1 LESKARK
8 VLWSRAS
15 AFVIV
20 VIVGWVFFTNLV
32 QGWNRV
38 KDYELSLNWAWP
50 ASVLLFAIAVIVSGV
65 LWGRILRS
73 LRVTGLTNKEAARS
87 HLAAWLMRYI
97 PGVGSFIY
105 KMNWA
110 SNKGIPKS
118 LAVIAIIYESA
129 FLQLA
134 SIIGGASIILLIS
147 GPRLIEESVL
157 ASAMIVVMLSLLAIG
172 LSRPVFSRVLKYLGK
187 GRIGGKSKISSL
199 ELLSGGRSLLFV
211 IEFLVP
217 RIING
222 AGAALVAWALF
233 NPPPEKLL
241 LIGAAYVIAGAIGI
255 LAFFTPSG
263 LGVREGTLAIIL
275 SATGTPLVDSIF
287 LALVLRLLATLA
299 DLVVAAALAALTA
312 FKGKG
317 DIELV

>member
-1 LESKARK
+1 MGSKSTK
-8 VLWSRAS
+8 VLWSRALS
-15 AFVIV
+15 FVIV
-20 VIVGWVFFTNLV
+20 LIVGWVFFTNLV

-38 KDYELSLNWAWP
+38 KEYELTLNWAWP
-50 ASVLLFAIAVIVSGV
+50 ASVLLFALAVIVSGL

-73 LRVTGLTNKEAARS
+73 LRVTGLTNKEAVRS

-110 SNKGIPKS
+110 SNKEIPKS
-118 LAVIAIIYESA
+118 LTVIAIFYDIA

-147 GPRLIEESVL
+147 GPRLIEESVF
-157 ASAMIVVMLSLLAIG
+157 ASAMTVVMLSLLAIV
-172 LSRPVFSRVLKYLGK
+172 LSRPVFSWLLKYLGG
-187 GRIGGKSKISSL
+187 GRIGGKSKISSFQ
-199 ELLSGGRSLLFV
+199 LLSEGRSLLFV
-211 IEFLVP
+211 IEFLIP

-222 AGAALVAWALF
+222 VGAALVAWALF
-233 NPPPEKLL
+233 HPPTEELL

-263 LGVREGTLAIIL
+263 LGVREGTLVVIL
-275 SATGTPLVDSIF
+275 SATGTMLVDSIF
-287 LALVLRLLATLA
+287 LALMLRLLATLA

-312 FKGKG
+312 IKGKG